1 MKRKESEEQVMV
13 MNWAKLQMGKYPE
26 LRLLYHVPNGGY
38 RNEFE
43 AVNLKK
49 QGVKSGVPDLT
60 LPVARGGYFGLY
72 IELKADEKGKVS
84 KNQEEWIKALRD
96 QGYRAGVCYGADQA
110 ISVIKKYLSLPK
122 PEIVV

>member
-26 LRLLYHVPNGGY
+26 LRLLYHIPNGGY

-110 ISVIKKYLSLPK
+110 IYVIKKYLSLPK
-122 PEIVV
+122 TEIVV